1 MKKKIR
7 YTDEPKDGLELP
19 EEGFEILTSGIASK
33 KLKSLAVEKGP
44 YDKHVVRGQARLI
57 PRRGGARAGAGRKPS
72 GHVRLQL
79 SVSPSTR
86 RKIEAIAKLRNLTL
100 SQAVEEM
107 AAMA

>member
-7 YTDEPKDGLELP
+7 YTDEPKDGFELP
-19 EEGFEILTSGIASK
+19 EEGFEILKSDIGSK
-33 KLKSLAVEKGP
+33 KLKSLAVENVP
-44 YDKHVVRGQARLI
+44 YDKRFVGGKVRLL